1 MKEVKNHNA
10 TQRGRAPWAGNVLS
24 VVVWIWV
31 GAIVVEEEGSLDAEV
46 KVARRIEWEV
56 RADVVVSAMSQL
68 TRVSLARSKGLD
80 WTR

>member
-1 MKEVKNHNA
+1 M
-10 TQRGRAPWAGNVLS
+10 
-24 VVVWIWV
+24 VWIWV